1 MEASPATPPGPPPPP
16 PQQAPD
22 APLAAGEED
31 WLRILGGVA
40 FAVGA
45 VVLFIRKSGGAAG
58 GSEWADF
65 PLLLVIGIPCV
76 LLFWLG
82 VSGRSGDQLER
93 WRSVLMVTGVLLAPI
108 AFVQLRDT
116 LGLSAESSFWTF
128 MIFAGTAAMAAY
140 ASFVVGAAYQAL
152 LAALAGI
159 AAWLSLW
166 DWILSDPGI
175 NTFRVLLILLLVAYV
190 GWAVMLRGA
199 GAQQAPEIV
208 TAAGIVAVSLG
219 VIGVIEAG
227 LEAIVGA
234 RFGGLPD
241 GGEGQ
246 SFFWDLWLLVVSLA
260 LVAFGAVA
268 RARGPA
274 YVGFLGLV
282 GFALL
287 VGVEVT
293 PLIEGERP
301 DGKLIGWPL
310 ILLLLGGGAL
320 AAGAAGMRQ
329 GPR

>member
-1 MEASPATPPGPPPPP
+1 MEASPATPPGPPPP
-16 PQQAPD
+16 ATGT
-22 APLAAGEED
+22 PLAAGANED

-45 VVLFIRKSGGAAG
+45 VVLYIRKSGGAAG
-58 GSEWADF
+58 ASEWADF
-65 PLLLVIGIPCV
+65 PLLLVIGIPCA

-82 VSGRSGDQLER
+82 VSGRSGDELER
-93 WRSVLMVTGVLLAPI
+93 WRSVLMVTGVLLSAI
-108 AFVQLRDT
+108 AFTQLRDT
-116 LGLSAESSFWTF
+116 LGLSASSPFWTF
-128 MIFAGTAAMAAY
+128 AIFAGTAAMAAY
-140 ASFVVGAAYQAL
+140 ASFVAGAAYQAL

-159 AAWLSLW
+159 VSWLSLW

-175 NTFRVLLILLLVAYV
+175 NTFRVLLIILGLAYV
-190 GWAVMLRGA
+190 GWAVALRGS
-199 GAQQAPEIV
+199 GAPQAPEVV
-208 TAAGIVAVSLG
+208 TAAGIVGVTVG
-219 VIGVIEAG
+219 VIGVAQGGAEAV
-227 LEAIVGA
+227 VGSA
-234 RFGGLPD
+234 LGGLPE

-260 LVAFGAVA
+260 LVAFGAVV

-274 YVGFLGLV
+274 YIGFIGLV
-282 GFALL
+282 AFALL

-320 AAGAAGMRQ
+320 AAGTAGTQRAS
-329 GPR
+329 R